1 MQPLDEQQAGVRTKS
16 LSKSSNGVGTG
27 ALCGL
32 NLDKQ
37 RGNSMTWICAGL
49 VLIGDSDAC
58 SVIRALVRPVDGWG
72 CFAPHAPLFATAAA
86 RGRGRKA
93 GIHRI
98 GASGRAI
105 YSV

>member
-58 SVIRALVRPVDGWG
+58 SVTGALGRPMDGWG
-72 CFAPHAPLFATAAA
+72 WFAPRARMFATNAA
-86 RGRGRKA
+86 RARQS
-93 GIHRI
+93 H
-98 GASGRAI
+98 
-105 YSV
+105 